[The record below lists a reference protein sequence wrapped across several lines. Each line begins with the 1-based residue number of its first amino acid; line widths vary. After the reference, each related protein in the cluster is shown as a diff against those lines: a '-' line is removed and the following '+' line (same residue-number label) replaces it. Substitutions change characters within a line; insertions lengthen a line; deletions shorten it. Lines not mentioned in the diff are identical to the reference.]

1 MSISHPKVSVI
12 VPNYNYG
19 RYLTERIESILA
31 QTYQNF
37 ELILLDDASSDSSID
52 ILRQYQN
59 HPKVSHCLVNEQNSG
74 SPFSQWQKGIDLAQ
88 GEYIWIAEADDS
100 ASPELLDS
108 LVTALESNPKAV
120 IAHCGSILIDEN
132 GQNINLEYDRWIC
145 DKSIHYYSSQKYLRS
160 FLSWRCTLYNAS
172 MILFRRDVALKNRH
186 GLHLN
191 MYACGDWMYWL
202 QLIEQGGV
210 MVIQAKYNRFRRQQ
224 LSVTISH
231 SNSLKYQ
238 TERIK
243 CYQFILNSPLISSM
257 QKRLLRGHYYRDAE
271 KLNLAPNDKLIL
283 LNQIKHSTGMSRL
296 DYCLLRLYKCLR
308 ISI

>member
-1 MSISHPKVSVI
+1 MNTSHPKVSVM

-52 ILRQYQN
+52 ILRQYQD

-74 SPFSQWQKGIDLAQ
+74 SPFPQWQKGIDLAQ
-88 GEYIWIAEADDS
+88 GEYIWITEADDS
-100 ASPELLDS
+100 ASPELLES
-108 LVTALESNPKAV
+108 LVTALENHPKAV
-120 IAHCGSILIDEN
+120 IATCGSVLIDEN
-132 GQNINLEYDRWIC
+132 GKDTNIEYDHWTC
-145 DKSIHYYSSQKYLRS
+145 DNSTHYYSSQKYLRS

-172 MILFRRDVALKNRH
+172 MILFRKDAAIKNTHR
-186 GLHLN
+186 LHLD

-210 MVIQAKYNRFRRQQ
+210 VVIQTKYNLFRRQQ

-238 TERIK
+238 LERLK
-243 CYQFILNSPLISSM
+243 CCQFILNSPLISNI

-271 KLNLAPNDKLIL
+271 KLNLDPNDKLTL
-283 LNQIKHSTGMSRL
+283 LNRIKLSTGMSRL
-296 DYCLLRLYKCLR
+296 DYCLLRLYKCLG
-308 ISI
+308 ISF